1 MGRKSRASVFGELNA
16 DPIQLFSGCVW
27 SLDGHRRQHNT
38 DAFHLAWSA
47 EDKGVERFHAIYLL
61 RIAVVVGAGVVCWL
75 VGLRL

>member
-38 DAFHLAWSA
+38 ETSEACISRVWDRDLLASLADDPSHLP
-47 EDKGVERFHAIYLL
+47 KGHRCLEFA
-61 RIAVVVGAGVVCWL
+61 
-75 VGLRL
+75 